1 MTSVIPVGPTRL
13 SRPIATTVAGIVA
26 SMVVYGYGR
35 TALDEMAARSLAIFV
50 LAAVFWTA
58 EILPLFGTA
67 LLVVVLQII
76 LLASTGGLADEIS
89 GVLGVAEAA
98 ASEPP
103 GTPISARAFIDPF
116 ASDVIMLFLG
126 GFLLAGS
133 MTRHGVDVALAA
145 RVLRPFARSSL
156 ALVYGL
162 AALSAFFSM
171 WMSNTATAAMMTALV
186 APLLAGLPDGHRFRW
201 AILLAIAFGA
211 NIGGIGTPIGTPP
224 NAIAF
229 DHLNRAGYPITFA
242 GWMLIAVPL
251 EVLLLAI
258 VGGILHARFGPESER
273 RLALPTVQRP
283 LSPRGKFTLGVLG
296 LAIVLWLTGGQHG
309 LAPGTVALLAAATLM
324 AGGAIGSQDIEAIDW
339 KVLILMWGALSLGI
353 GVERSG
359 LAGYLAGAD
368 LGSLPGGFWSAGV
381 VVALIGVTVSTFM
394 SNTAAA
400 ALLVPIA
407 LALALP
413 GREELAVVAALSCS
427 FAMVMPVSTPP
438 NAIAYGTGQVP
449 RWAMIQAGG
458 AVTAIAMALLLA
470 GYHFILPL
478 AF

>member
-1 MTSVIPVGPTRL
+1 MSRSRLFPPAPMAFTAVI
-13 SRPIATTVAGIVA
+13 A
-26 SMVVYGYGR
+26 SMVVYGYAR
-35 TALDEMAARSLAIFV
+35 TALDEMAARSLAVFV
-50 LAAVFWTA
+50 LAAAFWTA
-58 EILPLFGTA
+58 EILPLFATA

-76 LLASTGGLADEIS
+76 MLASIGGLADEIS
-89 GVLGVAEAA
+89 EVLGVAEAVASQA
-98 ASEPP
+98 AQ
-103 GTPISARAFIDPF
+103 TPISARAFIDPF

-133 MTRHGVDVALAA
+133 MTRHGVDAALAA
-145 RVLRPFARSSL
+145 IVLRPFAHSSL
-156 ALVYGL
+156 ALIYGV
-162 AALSAFFSM
+162 AALSALFSM

-186 APLLAGLPDGHRFRW
+186 APILAGLPDGHRFRW

-229 DHLNRAGYPITFA
+229 AQLNRAGYPITFA

-251 EVLLLAI
+251 ELLLLAV
-258 VGGILHARFGPESER
+258 VGGILHARFGPESGQHF
-273 RLALPTVQRP
+273 AVPAVQHP

-296 LAIVLWLTGGQHG
+296 LAIILWLTGGQHG
-309 LAPGTVALLAAATLM
+309 LAPGTVALLAAAMLM
-324 AGGAIGSQDIEAIDW
+324 AGGAIADRDIEAVDW
-339 KVLILMWGALSLGI
+339 KVLILMWGALSLGV

-381 VVALIGVTVSTFM
+381 VIALIGVTVSTFM

-413 GREELAVVAALSCS
+413 GREELAIVAALSCS

-478 AF
+478 VF